1 MSAREHDLP
10 AHVAFGQLVLRMA
23 AGEAFSARKVAS
35 TWGRNLRTAQR
46 WLSDI
51 DSAVFPLERGPQ
63 GLRWRKR

>member
-1 MSAREHDLP
+1 MSSREHDLG

-23 AGEAFSARKVAS
+23 AGEVFSAHKVAQ

-46 WLSDI
+46 WLADI
-51 DSAVFPLERGPQ
+51 DIAVFPLERGAQ